1 MSLEPLINRLNENTN
16 DQTPAPP
23 KSRLVILRDRIVEIL
38 SLGKA
43 GGQFCED
50 DFVISAS
57 WFPAQDYS
65 ELVAN
70 GGAVFVLARPSSLE
84 SMAREVGSVVREDYQ
99 LQIAVI
105 FAARNA
111 VESDN
116 SRIELH
122 VKLCEEIQDKL
133 TTAADDLG
141 YRWISASGSRGENS
155 VPYHYMEMAEG
166 TFCAFMEVKY
176 FKVFKYT

>member
-1 MSLEPLINRLNENTN
+1 MPIENILNRINSEESQPT
-16 DQTPAPP
+16 TA
-23 KSRLVILRDRIVEIL
+23 KSRLVALRDRIVEIL
-38 SLGKA
+38 SLGRD

-50 DFVISAS
+50 DFIVSAS

-65 ELVAN
+65 ELVSN
-70 GGAVFVLARPSSLE
+70 GGAVFVLARPSSME

-99 LQIAVI
+99 LQIGVI

-155 VPYHYMEMAEG
+155 VPYHFMEMAEG
-166 TFCAFMEVKY
+166 TFCAFMEVRY

>member
-1 MSLEPLINRLNENTN
+1 MSIENILNRINSEES
-16 DQTPAPP
+16 QTTPP
-23 KSRLVILRDRIVEIL
+23 KSRLVALRDRIVEIL
-38 SLGKA
+38 SLGRD

-50 DFVISAS
+50 DFIVSAS

-65 ELVAN
+65 ELVSN
-70 GGAVFVLARPSSLE
+70 GGAVFVLARPSSME
-84 SMAREVGSVVREDYQ
+84 SMAREVGSVIREDYQ
-99 LQIAVI
+99 LQIGVI

-155 VPYHYMEMAEG
+155 VPYHFMEMAEG
-166 TFCAFMEVKY
+166 TFCAFMEVRY
-176 FKVFKYT
+176 FKVFKYA